1 MAWLDGLAH
10 VGKKIFILRSYEIFY
25 LTSFKKFVK
34 KNSDVKPWERTNYGK
49 SSVHSCWANV
59 LILFFNIWKKK
70 LIKENTVTPYRTG
83 PLALVYM
90 ENFHLT
96 WMGSQ
101 QNQLESHLGGL
112 AHFSYEH
119 NVFLK
124 EFVKEGDISPRW
136 TSLPNR
142 ASLPVFKQ
150 PLYVKGIPKQYSIEI
165 ISPLTRVNLSF
176 KNPTFYNFQ
185 NIFLEIFNCNPFM
198 TSL

>member
-1 MAWLDGLAH
+1 M
-10 VGKKIFILRSYEIFY
+10 VKVQFIHAEQMFLYYF
-25 LTSFKKFVK
+25 LTS
-34 KNSDVKPWERTNYGK
+34 E
-49 SSVHSCWANV
+49 
-59 LILFFNIWKKK
+59 KKK

-124 EFVKEGDISPRW
+124 EFVKESDISPR
-136 TSLPNR
+136 
-142 ASLPVFKQ
+142 
-150 PLYVKGIPKQYSIEI
+150 
-165 ISPLTRVNLSF
+165 
-176 KNPTFYNFQ
+176 
-185 NIFLEIFNCNPFM
+185 
-198 TSL
+198 